1 MASGQNTVGSAA
13 ASKFSLVDPLGGA
26 GDDDEKSIQQAVTE
40 EVNNRMGKA
49 VDDLKD
55 KYDRGGKGFDASH
68 DNQLRIEVLL
78 LLHGLPMH
86 WLKIAMPTRIALSQP
101 TGQAYQRAR
110 EEKQKRIAATRAHND
125 AINEAA
131 AADEHELQQQL
142 DAEKADLDSDDE
154 YLDGLDDDPELE
166 KIRQARMSQLKQT
179 HEARAENLAKGH
191 GQYRE
196 IAQDEF
202 LPEVTGSSRVVAHF
216 YHNDFQ
222 RCKVN
227 AEKAP
232 FFVQKL
238 QVKVLPCLII
248 FRDGISVA
256 QIQGFE
262 GLNEGQAVGTEDE
275 WPTGNLAKR
284 LALANAIDYTAADTM
299 DQLRK
304 AQTSGMIR
312 EGFGRDADYSDED

>member
-68 DNQLRIEVLL
+68 DNQ
-78 LLHGLPMH
+78 
-86 WLKIAMPTRIALSQP
+86 P
-101 TGQAYQRAR
+101 TGQAYQSAR

-131 AADEHELQQQL
+131 AADEHELRQQL

-154 YLDGLDDDPELE
+154 YLDGLDDDPDLE

-222 RCKVN
+222 RCKRRH
-227 AEKAP
+227 
-232 FFVQKL
+232 Q
-238 QVKVLPCLII
+238 CCT
-248 FRDGISVA
+248 DT
-256 QIQGFE
+256 
-262 GLNEGQAVGTEDE
+262 GQAVGTEDE